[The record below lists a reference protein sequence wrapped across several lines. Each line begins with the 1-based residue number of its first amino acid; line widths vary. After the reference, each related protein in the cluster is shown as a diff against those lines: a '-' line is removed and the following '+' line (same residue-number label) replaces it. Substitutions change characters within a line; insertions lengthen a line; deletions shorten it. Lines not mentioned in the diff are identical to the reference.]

1 MKSRYSIRFFLSQ
14 AIKGL
19 WRNGIMSFASVA
31 VLLSLLVVL
40 GSFALL
46 IMNINVNLD
55 KIASL
60 NEIMVY
66 CDYDLTEEE
75 IVKVDE
81 EIRKLSNVSEVVRI
95 TKAESLEKMKD
106 ESGDYKDLYEDIDE
120 TNNPLCDSFR
130 ITYADLDEAAVFN
143 LESELRALDDIGVR
157 KVNSVYQT
165 AKTIDSLKNGVM
177 LICVWFLVILFIVS
191 IFVIINTIRLAVYS
205 RRNEI
210 SVMRYVGATNG
221 FITTPFIFEGMLI
234 GGIAGVLAFGIESYI
249 YLYIEKMV
257 KTDMQMISLLGFS
270 QIWWITLIGFLAIG
284 VATGVIGSVASIR
297 KNLSK

>member
-1 MKSRYSIRFFLSQ
+1 MKNRYSMRFFLSQ

-66 CDYDLTEEE
+66 CDYDMSEDE
-75 IVKVDE
+75 IVALDE
-81 EIRKLSNVSEVVRI
+81 KIRSLGNVSEVNRI
-95 TKAESLEKMKD
+95 TKAESLEKMKN
-106 ESGDYKDLYEDIDE
+106 ESGDFKELYDDINE
-120 TNNPLCDSFR
+120 SNNPLCDSFQ
-130 ITYADLDEAAVFN
+130 IIYSDIDEAAVFN
-143 LESELRALDDIGVR
+143 LESELRALKDDGAREV
-157 KVNSVYQT
+157 KSVYQT

-177 LICVWFLVILFIVS
+177 LVCVWFLVILFIVS
-191 IFVIINTIRLAVYS
+191 IFVIINTIKLAVYS

-210 SVMRYVGATNG
+210 SVMRYVGATNA

-257 KTDMQMISLLGFS
+257 SSDMQMISLLGFS
-270 QIWWITLIGFLAIG
+270 QIWWVILGGFIAIG
-284 VATGVIGSVASIR
+284 VATGVIGSIASIR